1 MPIPVRASKDDAPS
15 LPRYDQSLSKQGM
28 HGVDNREKRNKL
40 LEISAALQICERDSL
55 KKGHLFLGFVPR

>member
-15 LPRYDQSLSKQGM
+15 LSRYDQSPSERGA

-40 LEISAALQICERDSL
+40 LEISAALQIYERDSL
-55 KKGHLFLGFVPR
+55 KKCHLFLGFVPR